1 MFLKNVAHFDV
12 SKTYK
17 IFKKFYRLRNIFNCV
32 LPHWRHLTAG
42 LLYNDF
48 GAKLAHVFRIVHL
61 ISVVKTRN
69 MFIELALNL
78 EKKPVVNI
86 WMHDF

>member
-1 MFLKNVAHFDV
+1 MNMHIVA
-12 SKTYK
+12 TTNC
-17 IFKKFYRLRNIFNCV
+17 IFERMPATIFV
-32 LPHWRHLTAG
+32 LQKQKP
-42 LLYNDF
+42 
-48 GAKLAHVFRIVHL
+48 AKLAYVFSIVHL

-78 EKKPVVNI
+78 EKKPTVNI